1 MWKILENINRI
12 DFIPITLRTEILDI
26 EGKNGMPVEI
36 MMDRISRWS
45 HDKSVLVVYDVQFK
59 DGHPYGIR
67 MMGFTDYHDRDIDE
81 FVEFMH
87 HMSLTHKVMYVEE
100 NGYVFITESNDGQTN
115 IDADMIDAMLNAYH

>member
-1 MWKILENINRI
+1 MWKIMENINRI

-26 EGKNGMPVEI
+26 ESKNGMPLEI
-36 MMDRISRWS
+36 MMERMSRWS
-45 HDKSVLVVYDVQFK
+45 YDKSVLVVYDIQFK

-67 MMGFTDYHDRDIDE
+67 MMGFTNYCDRDIDE

-100 NGYVFITESNDGQTN
+100 SGYVFITESDDGQTN
-115 IDADMIDAMLNAYH
+115 IDAELIERMLNAYR

>member
-115 IDADMIDAMLNAYH
+115 IDADMIVAMLNAYH